1 MTFQYEIPASE
12 TTVRRLFTDDVLQHD
27 QFAIEI
33 DGSTVATIDYE
44 LARSY
49 WMGKTTLAAI
59 VDGHAVIGDGRQQYQ
74 PGEMV

>member
-27 QFAIEI
+27 QFAIEV
-33 DGSTVATIDYE
+33 DGVTVCTIDYE
-44 LARSY
+44 LARAY

-59 VDGHAVIGDGRQQYQ
+59 VDGRAVIGDGHRQIDE
-74 PGEMV
+74 GKMV